1 MLDEQTTVL
10 TNLGSGE
17 EATLLRAK
25 MQSRSLL
32 SDMESFKVT
41 KFQLNRIVLDMSKK
55 RLICEKKTCKSSKII
70 LTSRLPVTTLLRSIK
85 SAATHTFKY

>member
-32 SDMESFKVT
+32 SDMESFKV
-41 KFQLNRIVLDMSKK
+41 KYLYYQILILFIYILGSK
-55 RLICEKKTCKSSKII
+55 S
-70 LTSRLPVTTLLRSIK
+70 LR
-85 SAATHTFKY
+85 YN

>member
-25 MQSRSLL
+25 IQSRSLL
-32 SDMESFKVT
+32 SDMESFKVG
-41 KFQLNRIVLDMSKK
+41 FL
-55 RLICEKKTCKSSKII
+55 
-70 LTSRLPVTTLLRSIK
+70 SIK
-85 SAATHTFKY
+85 MMVFFAVFSLRQRIHWVF

>member
-41 KFQLNRIVLDMSKK
+41 KFRLNRIVLDMSKK
-55 RLICEKKTCKSSKII
+55 
-70 LTSRLPVTTLLRSIK
+70 
-85 SAATHTFKY
+85 

>member
-32 SDMESFKVT
+32 SDMESFQVIFIFIEYEFDSNLM
-41 KFQLNRIVLDMSKK
+41 KFYYPSFSSSLLGSKSIRYNRRFCTMVF
-55 RLICEKKTCKSSKII
+55 
-70 LTSRLPVTTLLRSIK
+70 
-85 SAATHTFKY
+85 AT